1 MKYYFK
7 VIDNA
12 IDSSYAYNE
21 NEIKS
26 LFPDLDLTTSVP
38 QGYIN
43 YRPYSPV
50 TGLKP
55 YEKINLLGYDYI
67 DDVTVTDIVEI
78 VPMTPEEKI
87 QKQESVK
94 AEFYDRT
101 KRYTW
106 VLNEEHCVMLPPF
119 MPPDDG
125 WLYRWDEATQS
136 YINTNVTKADYQR
149 QLFSSRANKT
159 TVTG

>member
-7 VIDNA
+7 VIDNT

-26 LFPDLDLTTSVP
+26 LFPDLDLTANVP
-38 QGYIN
+38 EGYIG
-43 YRPYSPV
+43 YRPYAPI

-55 YEKINLLGYDYI
+55 YEKINLLGYDYV
-67 DDVTVTDIVEI
+67 DDVTVTDIIEI
-78 VPMTPEEKI
+78 VAMTPEEKI

-94 AEFYDRT
+94 AEFYNRT

-106 VLNEEHCVMLPPF
+106 ILNEEHCIMLPPF

-125 WLYRWDEATQS
+125 WLYRWDEDTQS
-136 YINTNVTKADYQR
+136 YINMNITKLDYQR
-149 QLFSSRANKT
+149 QLIISRANKT
-159 TVTG
+159 TVT

>member
-1 MKYYFK
+1 MRYYFK
-7 VIDNA
+7 VIDSV

-26 LFPDLDLTTSVP
+26 LFPDLDLATYVP
-38 QGYIN
+38 EGYIK
-43 YRPYSPV
+43 YSPYSSV

-55 YEKINLLGYDYI
+55 YEKMNLLGYDYI
-67 DDVTVTDIVEI
+67 DDQTVTDIVEI
-78 VPMTPEEKI
+78 VSMTPEEKV
-87 QKQESVK
+87 QKQEAVK
-94 AEFYDRT
+94 AEFYNRT

-106 VLNEEHCVMLPPF
+106 ILNEEHCIMLPPF

-136 YINTNVTKADYQR
+136 YINTNVTKVDYQR
-149 QLFSSRANKT
+149 QLIISRANKT

>member
-1 MKYYFK
+1 MRYYFK

-43 YRPYSPV
+43 YRPYAPV

-55 YEKINLLGYDYI
+55 YEKINLLGYGYI

-106 VLNEEHCVMLPPF
+106 VLNEEHCVMFPPF

-159 TVTG
+159 PVTG